1 MGLKHANQKNEIV
14 GAKNGINDIKM
25 QSPENLLGILKSFHQ
40 EISSLIIRLYIFW
53 FRYAFDF

>member
-14 GAKNGINDIKM
+14 GAKNGINEIKV

-40 EISSLIIRLYIFW
+40 EISSLIIRLYIF
-53 FRYAFDF
+53 